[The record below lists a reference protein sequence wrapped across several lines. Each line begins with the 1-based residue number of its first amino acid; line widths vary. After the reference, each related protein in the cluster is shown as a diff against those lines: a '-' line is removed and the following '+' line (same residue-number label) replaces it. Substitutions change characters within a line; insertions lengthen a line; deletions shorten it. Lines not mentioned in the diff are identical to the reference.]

1 MREYSFLGD
10 LSLQR
15 FFMEPITQTR
25 FFFGVVFVR
34 VYFNVRQ
41 LKSIVAFVSYF
52 IFLKKELRLNE
63 KTENSPKLS

>member
-1 MREYSFLGD
+1 
-10 LSLQR
+10 
-15 FFMEPITQTR
+15 MEPITQTR
-25 FFFGVVFVR
+25 FFFGVVFVT

-41 LKSIVAFVSYF
+41 LKSIVTFVSYF